1 MCVVHACVFSKMLF
15 LHICC
20 QIINQ
25 MRVFDPAPPGFRKII
40 LLTDIVE
47 TSVPIDDVMCVIDS
61 GKVME
66 VSIAMRA

>member
-1 MCVVHACVFSKMLF
+1 
-15 LHICC
+15 
-20 QIINQ
+20 